1 MKNEFVLTVSYVDIW
16 KSHFLLK
23 KKQKHLNNEFNNVN
37 LILL

>member
-16 KSHFLLK
+16 KYHFLLK
-23 KKQKHLNNEFNNVN
+23 KHLNNEFNNVN